1 MLSHRGL
8 GQGLGAE
15 TGGRGAAGPSGRVPL
30 GARERLGPPET
41 AGLAS
46 AIPLGLLLF
55 RCPRPVGSEPCGHRL
70 RLLLEYLTPV
80 VLHRTS
86 AAERACGVVKQS
98 SVLGQGRGLG
108 RSPVALLTRAPDR
121 DPTVGAFYDSEFP
134 STFWKSTQKYFRKYC
149 DSAKKH
155 MRHRE
160 DMCGKVVSRA
170 LGRLPLLFTL
180 IPSEYLINE
189 RYVLSRVV
197 YIHVRTQTPE

>member
-8 GQGLGAE
+8 GQGLGEE

-98 SVLGQGRGLG
+98 PGPFCTRSGSWSWTLARCLAHKSSGQR
-108 RSPVALLTRAPDR
+108 PDCGCFLR
-121 DPTVGAFYDSEFP
+121 QRVSEHILE
-134 STFWKSTQKYFRKYC
+134 KYTEIFSKI
-149 DSAKKH
+149 
-155 MRHRE
+155 
-160 DMCGKVVSRA
+160 
-170 LGRLPLLFTL
+170 L
-180 IPSEYLINE
+180 
-189 RYVLSRVV
+189 
-197 YIHVRTQTPE
+197 